1 MKCTW
6 VLMSGGANNNL
17 RGFIDE
23 VVPEVL
29 LSKETTIMNV
39 VCVCV
44 CVWEGG
50 GISGHP
56 SIFKTLQTLEPNLCC
71 LFENAVQHGKGVVDV
86 CHELWG

>member
-1 MKCTW
+1 MVMKCTW

-44 CVWEGG
+44 FGKVGEYLA
-50 GISGHP
+50 
-56 SIFKTLQTLEPNLCC
+56 TLLYLKPCRL
-71 LFENAVQHGKGVVDV
+71 
-86 CHELWG
+86 